1 MKTTLL
7 LFTLALVAHVTAA
20 PALANRGVGIGEQAP
35 AFTLTDAHGQTHS
48 LSDYSGQYVVL
59 EWLNHD
65 CPFVVKHYN
74 SGNMQQLQQSY
85 TEKGVVWFSVIS
97 SAPGEQGYLE
107 PDEAV
112 AITAEKGAHPTA
124 VLLDP
129 EGTVGRAFDARV
141 TPHMYIIDPEG
152 NLAYM
157 GAIDDIRSTNVD
169 DVPRARNFVSEALD
183 LLMAGNA
190 VETTVTQPYGC
201 TVKY

>member
-1 MKTTLL
+1 MKRTLTLL
-7 LFTLALVAHVTAA
+7 ILTLVAHVTAL
-20 PALANRGVGIGEQAP
+20 PALANRGADIGEPAP

-48 LSDYSGQYVVL
+48 LSDYSGKFVVL

-65 CPFVVKHYN
+65 CPFVVKHYR
-74 SGNMQQLQQSY
+74 SGNMQQLQQTY
-85 TEKGVVWFSVIS
+85 TDKGVVWFSVIS
-97 SAPGEQGYLE
+97 SAPGEQGHLE
-107 PDEAV
+107 PDAAV

-129 EGTVGRAFDARV
+129 EGTVGRAYDARV
-141 TPHMYIIDPEG
+141 TPHMYIINPEG
-152 NLAYM
+152 LLVYM

-169 DVPRARNFVSEALD
+169 DVPRARNYVSEALD
-183 LLMAGNA
+183 LLMAGNE